1 VLSKPGDS
9 PWSSLTIRWVY
20 KKGLRTAVMLGR
32 DATIRTATEVSPIK
46 WQNPDLAAT
55 VKRAL
60 RSQSERVRVLRHE
73 LTELLRDLDGFTQAV
88 CPGMDLTK
96 PVPK

>member
-1 VLSKPGDS
+1 MKV
-9 PWSSLTIRWVY
+9 
-20 KKGLRTAVMLGR
+20 LRTAVMLGR
-32 DATIRTATEVSPIK
+32 GATIRTATEVCPIK

-55 VKRAL
+55 GKRAL
-60 RSQSERVRVLRHE
+60 RSHTSRVQALGHE
-73 LTELLRDLDGFTQAV
+73 LTELLRELDGLTLAV

>member
-1 VLSKPGDS
+1 MKV
-9 PWSSLTIRWVY
+9 
-20 KKGLRTAVMLGR
+20 LRTAVMLGR
-32 DATIRTATEVSPIK
+32 GAKIRAATELCPIK

-55 VKRAL
+55 GKRAL
-60 RSQSERVRVLRHE
+60 RSQTRRVRALGHE
-73 LTELLRDLDGFTQAV
+73 LNELLRDLDGLTLAV